1 MKQFLRV
8 RDSLRGEVVVDHAS
22 VGGGQIQIWNNN
34 NLFEFSI
41 QGLPDSANLS

>member
-8 RDSLRGEVVVDHAS
+8 HDSCGAKSLWTHAS

-34 NLFEFSI
+34 NLFEFSMS
-41 QGLPDSANLS
+41 LPDSPNPS